1 MYINKLAFEHSF
13 QFAVVSSVFR
23 FSLFSIVER
32 MTPLPNGK
40 TLKIGYDAEMMYSQ
54 R

>member
-40 TLKIGYDAEMMYSQ
+40 TLQTGLNVVTMYTQ
-54 R
+54 K